1 MLFRSR
7 DFSALGL
14 VLSEVPGA
22 TPKEAGLRIDRVQ
35 LAVRPRLD
43 PGDVVAH
50 GPDLPALEAGGWDE
64 HREVRLATGARERRA
79 DVGLLPLRGLDA
91 QDQHVLCQPALV
103 ARHARRDPEREALLS
118 QQRIAAVA
126 APEGPDATLFR
137 EMRDVGVLG
146 VARPGDVLVP
156 GAERD
161 ADGVEAGHEVA
172 VVAQRL
178 ERRTSHPGH
187 DAHVDDDVG
196 RVRDLDPEVRD
207 VGSQR
212 AHAEGDHVHR
222 APLHAACRELPQL
235 LVELP
240 GIDPVVG
247 RPRIATAARSDERAV
262 LDPRHVFRVRTAEIA
277 VRPLLRV
284 EGNERACVHHLLA
297 EAIALLFR
305 AVTPLHGVRPAEQPH
320 LLHPLKQSR
329 VPCRAF

>member
-1 MLFRSR
+1 MWV
-7 DFSALGL
+7 FSGL
-14 VLSEVPGA
+14 HGQGTSLSPGPRG
-22 TPKEAGLRIDRVQ
+22 TPTEWKQGTKSPSSPSASSAGLPI
-35 LAVRPRLD
+35 
-43 PGDVVAH
+43 
-50 GPDLPALEAGGWDE
+50 
-64 HREVRLATGARERRA
+64 
-79 DVGLLPLRGLDA
+79 
-91 QDQHVLCQPALV
+91 LV
-103 ARHARRDPEREALLS
+103 M
-118 QQRIAAVA
+118 
-126 APEGPDATLFR
+126 
-137 EMRDVGVLG
+137 MRML
-146 VARPGDVLVP
+146 
-156 GAERD
+156 
-161 ADGVEAGHEVA
+161 
-172 VVAQRL
+172 
-178 ERRTSHPGH
+178 TT
-187 DAHVDDDVG
+187 DVG

-305 AVTPLHGVRPAEQPH
+305 GRHTIARRPAGRAAASPPPTEAVARAVSG
-320 LLHPLKQSR
+320 LLVHPFQS
-329 VPCRAF
+329 PSSRAQNRG